1 MSPVNP
7 PPALPETMRVMWC
20 ERPQAVELRR
30 IPLHAVG
37 DQDVLIKVAY
47 AAICPWD
54 VRAITGLS
62 SVAFPRVLG
71 HEVVGTVAA
80 VGKLVQ
86 GLEIGQPVAPD
97 MIVKCGTCKAC
108 RSGRANRCRRP
119 TYFQF
124 GGGYADYVCVPQRNV
139 YPLSPGVSLKAA
151 ALMEPLA
158 CVLRGQDMLR
168 LYPGEVE
175 LVVGLGPIG
184 LMHMQVARSFGA
196 RVIASDP
203 VAARRE
209 KAQSL
214 GADWVVNPE
223 AVDLG
228 QFIADATA
236 GWGADAAVLTVG
248 SARMVEETVRYLAPG
263 GRLNIFAGIY
273 PKDQIHLDPN
283 QIHYGEWIITGSAD
297 STPENM
303 YRALT
308 LIESGKVQT
317 EALISHILPLED
329 LATGFELVRNRTG
342 HKIMIEV
349 NGEP

>member
-1 MSPVNP
+1 
-7 PPALPETMRVMWC
+7 MRVMWC
-20 ERPQAVELRR
+20 ERPEEVELRQ
-30 IPLHAVG
+30 IPVHSVG
-37 DQDVLIKVAY
+37 DDDVLVKVAY

-54 VRAITGLS
+54 VRAFSGLS
-62 SVAFPRVLG
+62 SVAFPRILG
-71 HEVVGTVAA
+71 HEVAGTVVA
-80 VGKLVQ
+80 VGKNVR

-97 MIVKCGTCKAC
+97 MIIKCGVCKAC
-108 RSGRANRCRRP
+108 RAGRANRCRRP
-119 TYFQF
+119 TFLQY
-124 GGGYADYVCVPQRNV
+124 GGGYADYVCVPQRNIHTLQ
-139 YPLSPGVSLKAA
+139 PATSLKAA

-168 LYPGEVE
+168 LYPGEIE

-214 GADWVVNPE
+214 GAEWTVDPT
-223 AVDLG
+223 AVDLAEFVQEITG
-228 QFIADATA
+228 
-236 GWGADAAVLTVG
+236 GWGVDAVALTVG
-248 SARMVEETVRYLAPG
+248 SARMVEEALRYLAPG

-273 PKDQIHLDPN
+273 PKDQVHLDPN

-303 YRALT
+303 HRALA
-308 LIESGKVQT
+308 LIEGGQVQT
-317 EALISHILPLED
+317 ESLVSHLLPLEE
-329 LATGFELVRNRTG
+329 LATGFDLVKNRTG

-349 NGEP
+349 NGAP